1 MDFSHFKYSSDNI
14 PKGFGFSHFSALHFF
29 WLFLCIAVAVG
40 CCLLYRKLKPKGRR
54 NMLWIMTAL
63 LLGDEIWK
71 VAWLLSLGLFT
82 HSYLPFHLCSIN
94 IFLFSSLRSSRIKLS
109 GISCTRSAFQ
119 PQQQHFSSRPGQ
131 SFLFGI
137 SCIYIASRYISF
149 CL

>member
-71 VAWLLSLGLFT
+71 VAPVPGIIHTFLSSVPSLQYQYFFDSLLYGQAESNCREFPVCDLHSNHNSSTSLPDLD
-82 HSYLPFHLCSIN
+82 
-94 IFLFSSLRSSRIKLS
+94 K
-109 GISCTRSAFQ
+109 A
-119 PQQQHFSSRPGQ
+119 
-131 SFLFGI
+131 SFLEFH
-137 SCIYIASRYISF
+137 AST
-149 CL
+149 